1 MCVLLFKILLVV
13 CGYFYA
19 WTSMCCSNTASSFK
33 SVKVCNT
40 LKNSYIFLSWHLFY
54 PFPSVPS
61 VLMWPVCVMT
71 SRFGEFRRA
80 SGILVPCPCDVT
92 LSPVK
97 YEWFRCTAL
106 FFLALLSSCGAAG
119 APSAVRWRLSGVRDC
134 FLDVS
139 CLANSCSG

>member
-97 YEWFRCTAL
+97 YEWFRCTGLFPCLVEQLLCCRSSERCAL
-106 FFLALLSSCGAAG
+106 ASFGSPGLLS
-119 APSAVRWRLSGVRDC
+119 
-134 FLDVS
+134 
-139 CLANSCSG
+139 